1 MCKKAYSKFNLLRAF
16 RALEQIEADLDAA
29 RIQTAALAA
38 LIAPATKMFQ
48 FDDGANAFELSSP
61 ILLQHLRNQINI
73 DHGPVHCRGP
83 VCLID
88 PQLEASNLGERYL
101 DITTSHLS

>member
-1 MCKKAYSKFNLLRAF
+1 MKISLQAF

-48 FDDGANAFELSSP
+48 FDDGANTFELSSP
-61 ILLQHLRNQINI
+61 ILLQHLRNQ
-73 DHGPVHCRGP
+73 VF
-83 VCLID
+83 L
-88 PQLEASNLGERYL
+88 LFKEMLM
-101 DITTSHLS
+101 

>member
-1 MCKKAYSKFNLLRAF
+1 MIALIKICLQAF

-61 ILLQHLRNQINI
+61 ILLQHLRNQVFSSFRFLQKL
-73 DHGPVHCRGP
+73 PV
-83 VCLID
+83 
-88 PQLEASNLGERYL
+88 Q
-101 DITTSHLS
+101 

>member
-1 MCKKAYSKFNLLRAF
+1 MINDKLQAF

-48 FDDGANAFELSSP
+48 FDDVANTFELTSP
-61 ILLQHLRNQINI
+61 VLLQHLRNQVLLAF
-73 DHGPVHCRGP
+73 P
-83 VCLID
+83 
-88 PQLEASNLGERYL
+88 
-101 DITTSHLS
+101 